1 MRAVMSWIKSRKRR
15 WITIG
20 FLAKADTLQ
29 TNISCLHEDDLH
41 LTPKNPHHNR
51 RYGEG
56 YYNGGNYST
65 SFKVD
70 SITFFHAALV
80 FAP

>member
-15 WITIG
+15 WATIG
-20 FLAKADTLQ
+20 LLAKADTLQ
-29 TNISCLHEDDLH
+29 TDISRLHEDDLH
-41 LTPKNPHHNR
+41 FSPKNSHHKR
-51 RYGEG
+51 CYGES
-56 YYNGGNYST
+56 YNNRGNYST